1 MAKPKAHTKPRP
13 ILFTDTAI
21 GWLLAGF
28 AFLIYFSS
36 LWFGFV
42 MDDRAVIEQNRLVQK
57 GIAGIPELLTT
68 FYWQGYTQINAGLYR
83 PLSMVMFAVEWQLSP
98 NNPFIHHAV
107 NVLLY
112 ALTAWLLFGFLRKL
126 FPGRSIW
133 YAGVVTALFIAHPA
147 HTEVVANIKS
157 RDELMAFLFFICTGL
172 ALIRDKNRWGD
183 VMAASTFFLCSLLS
197 KESGLLFLPVFLLT
211 LLIKGK
217 SIKASVLHLVPLLV
231 VAVVWFAWRTYVVKS
246 ASPVVPY
253 SYLDNSI
260 VGCTGWAE
268 RLGTGLTVLGRY
280 MLKCVWPYSLS
291 YDYSFNEIPCVSL
304 FSLVPV
310 IVVSVVIGLL
320 VAAWHYRNKL
330 PAFSFGV
337 LFFFVTIALT
347 ANVFFLIGTTFA
359 DRLLFTP
366 VLGFLIAMVWLLFE
380 KFPAGQQGSPG
391 NVVVFFLAGMLLAYS
406 YKTVARSADWA
417 SNEQLLKHD
426 TRVAVNSS
434 RVHFNYGSYL
444 LNNLSA
450 NEQQKKLQLE
460 ESIQYLQKAF
470 QIDSFYALISLNLGT
485 AYYRIADYKQALV
498 YLNKA
503 RQQAPD
509 NHDILMNYADALFM
523 NARYDSAIAY
533 YNLLLNDSTGTAENY
548 NMLGTA
554 YFNLK
559 DYTKAEAVF
568 RQGMALYP
576 SYYTLWF
583 NCGNALAA
591 SARYDEAI
599 QAFKK
604 AYELNPAD
612 KKILQFIAMAY
623 RAQGD
628 LENSQYYMQKLN
640 GLDGQGQ
647 NFK

>member
-1 MAKPKAHTKPRP
+1 MANPKARTKPRSM
-13 ILFTDTAI
+13 LFTDTAI

-42 MDDRAVIEQNRLVQK
+42 MDDRAVIEQNRFVQK

-68 FYWQGYTQINAGLYR
+68 FYWQGYWDTNAGLYR
-83 PLSMVMFAVEWQLSP
+83 PLSMVMFAIEWQLSP

-126 FPGRSIW
+126 FPGKSMW
-133 YAGVVTALFIAHPA
+133 YAVAVTALFVAHPA

-157 RDELMAFLFFICTGL
+157 RDELLAFLFFVCAGL
-172 ALIRDKNRWGD
+172 ALIRNENRWAN
-183 VMAASTFFLCSLLS
+183 VMAASMFFLLSLLS
-197 KESGLLFLPVFLLT
+197 KESGLLFLGVFFLI

-217 SIKASVLHLVPLLV
+217 SFRESILHLLPLLA
-231 VAVVWFAWRTYVVKS
+231 VAVVWFSWRTYVIKN
-246 ASPVVPY
+246 ASQVVPY
-253 SYLDNSI
+253 TYLDNSI
-260 VGCTGWAE
+260 VACTGWVE

-304 FSLVPV
+304 FSLGPV
-310 IVVSVVIGLL
+310 IVLSIVIGLL
-320 VAAWHYRNKL
+320 ASAWHFRTKL

-337 LFFFVTIALT
+337 LFFFVTVALT

-366 VLGFLIAMVWLLFE
+366 VLGFLIATVWLLFE
-380 KFPAGQQGSPG
+380 KFPAVQQGRPG
-391 NVVVFFLAGMLLAYS
+391 NVVVLFLAGMLLAYS
-406 YKTVARSADWA
+406 YKTVARNADWV
-417 SNEQLLKHD
+417 SNEQLLKRD
-426 TRVAVNSS
+426 TQVAVNSS

-460 ESIQYLQKAF
+460 ESIQYLQKAYR
-470 QIDSFYALISLNLGT
+470 IDSFYALISLNLGT
-485 AYYRIADYKQALV
+485 AYYRIADYKQSLV
-498 YLNKA
+498 YLSKA
-503 RQQAPD
+503 RHQAPD
-509 NHDILMNYADALFM
+509 NRGVLMNYADALFM
-523 NARYDSAIAY
+523 NARYDSAIAC
-533 YNLLLNDSTGTAENY
+533 YNLLLNDSAGTAENY

-559 DYTKAEAVF
+559 DYSKAEAVF

-576 SYYTLWF
+576 LYYTLWF
-583 NCGNALAA
+583 NCGNTLAA
-591 SARYDEAI
+591 SGRYDEAI
-599 QAFKK
+599 ESFKK
-604 AYELNPAD
+604 AYDLNPSD
-612 KKILQFIAMAY
+612 RKILQYIAMAY
-623 RAQGD
+623 NAKGDIVNAQ
-628 LENSQYYMQKLN
+628 EY
-640 GLDGQGQ
+640 Q
-647 NFK
+647 NRFTIGR